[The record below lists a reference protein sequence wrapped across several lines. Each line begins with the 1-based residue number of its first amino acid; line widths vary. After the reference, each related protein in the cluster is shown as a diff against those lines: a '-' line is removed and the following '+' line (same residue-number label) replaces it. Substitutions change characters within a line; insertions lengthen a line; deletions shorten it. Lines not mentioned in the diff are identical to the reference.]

1 MAILYD
7 YFDGDVSEGTFIL
20 NAANDWG
27 GQSFTTAAAYILSR
41 IDIWCAKGV
50 GDNVG
55 NITVAIYSVDG
66 DGHPDTLLKSGTIAN
81 ADIPE
86 TTAYAWVSCTLS
98 SICALSAA
106 TKYCIVVHGASCDA
120 SNVFYWRYDDD
131 GPTGQSSFAGGDAE
145 WSTDGGTNWSTD
157 DTADGLFRC
166 YGSAAV
172 PTDKT
177 FSKKLIAAGNFE
189 IWYES
194 SAGTMAEL
202 TDANGEIDTSQ
213 PLEMFEAYEKVFI
226 VNGTNKKVADF
237 GNTKITTADILPAG
251 VIPLHG
257 DILTATGGAASGAQM
272 VVDYIDASDGACN
285 VYGKRITTATFLDTD
300 VVTGTNANGA
310 VSFTLN
316 ADEDAPPHWYDWTVY
331 AASTTYGA
339 IPDQVNAGCL
349 WRGRG
354 CISADKYYPQ
364 QWYMTRQGNLWDFN
378 YISNDAQSPV
388 AGGGDPS
395 VPGQVGDIVI
405 VQIPYDRDHLIFGCA
420 NSIYCMFGD
429 PAAGGVLDKLD
440 IPGGI
445 LGTRAWCK
453 DKDGNLYILVS
464 TGLLRI
470 PKGFG
475 SSENLTEL
483 SYPDFIKDLAFNPS
497 THRIVM
503 GYDRKR
509 NGIKIQKVA
518 LATGANTGW
527 WWDLKAEA
535 LYPESYGST
544 EHGIFSMFHYE
555 AIDPD
560 YNTLLLGCNN
570 GYLYYEND
578 DATDDALADD
588 SAQLI
593 DSYITFGPIKLGE
606 ENREGKVNSLVG
618 VLAGGG
624 SSGTEADSDDVT
636 FKIWT
641 GLSADEMTEKLVANT
656 APKVSGTIKAPG
668 RWRGNQFR
676 RSIRGIFAG
685 LRIGNNTAGEV
696 WSLERLLLEIKKAGR
711 MK

>member
-1 MAILYD
+1 
-7 YFDGDVSEGTFIL
+7 
-20 NAANDWG
+20 
-27 GQSFTTAAAYILSR
+27 
-41 IDIWCAKGV
+41 
-50 GDNVG
+50 
-55 NITVAIYSVDG
+55 
-66 DGHPDTLLKSGTIAN
+66 
-81 ADIPE
+81 
-86 TTAYAWVSCTLS
+86 
-98 SICALSAA
+98 
-106 TKYCIVVHGASCDA
+106 
-120 SNVFYWRYDDD
+120 
-131 GPTGQSSFAGGDAE
+131 
-145 WSTDGGTNWSTD
+145 
-157 DTADGLFRC
+157 
-166 YGSAAV
+166 
-172 PTDKT
+172 
-177 FSKKLIAAGNFE
+177 
-189 IWYES
+189 
-194 SAGTMAEL
+194 
-202 TDANGEIDTSQ
+202 
-213 PLEMFEAYEKVFI
+213 
-226 VNGTNKKVADF
+226 
-237 GNTKITTADILPAG
+237 
-251 VIPLHG
+251 
-257 DILTATGGAASGAQM
+257 
-272 VVDYIDASDGACN
+272 
-285 VYGKRITTATFLDTD
+285 
-300 VVTGTNANGA
+300 
-310 VSFTLN
+310 
-316 ADEDAPPHWYDWTVY
+316 
-331 AASTTYGA
+331 
-339 IPDQVNAGCL
+339 
-349 WRGRG
+349 
-354 CISADKYYPQ
+354 
-364 QWYMTRQGNLWDFN
+364 
-378 YISNDAQSPV
+378 
-388 AGGGDPS
+388 

-429 PAAGGVLDKLD
+429 PAAGGSLDKLD

-509 NGIKIQKVA
+509 NGIKIQKVT